1 MNIFNFE
8 IGSFIQFFMVFV
20 RISAIILTMPVVGSA
35 NVPRQVKV
43 GLTIAI
49 AYIVVQTANLPPV
62 DLTLSVWELALKLI
76 GELAVGLTIGF
87 ATQLIFTA
95 VQLAGSI
102 VGFQMGFA
110 IVNVM
115 DPATQSQVS
124 ITAQFQ
130 NILALL
136 IFLSIDGHHWL
147 ITACTESYDVIPV
160 LGFHPSSELV
170 EMMINLTKN
179 VFEAAIKLASP
190 IIASLFIL
198 NVALGLIART
208 VPQMNVFI
216 VGFPLQISIG
226 LFLLG
231 ASTPIFLLLF
241 RQWFTQLFQDL
252 HGLMRLMA

>member
-8 IGSFIQFFMVFV
+8 IGTFVQFFMVFV
-20 RISAIILTMPVVGSA
+20 RVSAIILTMPIVGSA

-43 GLTIAI
+43 GLTISI
-49 AYIVVQTANLPPV
+49 AYIVLLTTDLPPV
-62 DLTLSVWELALKLI
+62 DLSISVWQLAIKLV
-76 GELAVGLTIGF
+76 GEVAIGLTIGF
-87 ATQLIFTA
+87 ASQLIFTA

-136 IFLSIDGHHWL
+136 IFLTIDGHHWL
-147 ITACTESYDVIPV
+147 ITACAGSYDIIPV
-160 LGFHPSSELV
+160 LGFHPSAGLV
-170 EMMINLTKN
+170 EMMIDLTKN
-179 VFEAAIKLASP
+179 VFVAAIKLASP

-241 RQWFTQLFQDL
+241 RQWFTQLFNDL
-252 HGLMRLMA
+252 HGLMRLMS

>member
-1 MNIFNFE
+1 MNIFNFD
-8 IGSFIQFFMVFV
+8 IGSFIPFVMVFV
-20 RISAIILTMPVVGSA
+20 RISAMILTMPIIGAA
-35 NVPRQVKV
+35 NVPRPVKI
-43 GLTIAI
+43 GLTLSI
-49 AYIVVQTANLPPV
+49 AYIVLLTTDIPPV
-62 DLTLSVWELALKLI
+62 DLSISVWQLALKLV
-76 GELAVGLTIGF
+76 GELAIGLTIGF

-95 VQLAGSI
+95 VQIAGSVI
-102 VGFQMGFA
+102 GFQMGFA

-130 NILALL
+130 NIMALL

-147 ITACTESYDVIPV
+147 ITACAGSYEIIPV
-160 LGFHPSSELV
+160 LGFHPSAGLV
-170 EMMINLTKN
+170 EMMLDLTRN
-179 VFEAAIKLASP
+179 VFVSAIKLASP
-190 IIASLFIL
+190 IMASLFIL
-198 NVALGLIART
+198 NVALGLIARS

-231 ASTPIFLLLF
+231 ATTPIFLLVF
-241 RQWFTQLFQDL
+241 RQWFTKLFSDL